1 MEVKVA
7 ILKDQTSSNMM
18 KMIKSKNQEA
28 QWALKRNKTVVRH
41 MTVKLLKSNNKSQ
54 NHPKK
59 KGNMHR
65 GTKSKNEKI
74 KQKHCKLE
82 DHGPTSLKYWRGGTE
97 VGENKGRL
105 SP

>member
-1 MEVKVA
+1 
-7 ILKDQTSSNMM
+7 
-18 KMIKSKNQEA
+18 
-28 QWALKRNKTVVRH
+28 

-82 DHGPTSLKYWRGGTE
+82 DHGPTSLKY
-97 VGENKGRL
+97 
-105 SP
+105 